1 MLLLLEILFSSRNTM
16 SKALL
21 RMRSLSLCS
30 LSLERI
36 WENANISL
44 NRALVPQELYVST
57 INPNLAFSTLFEIFV
72 TAERG
77 EAPVLRDND
86 LLTAGELVL

>member
-1 MLLLLEILFSSRNTM
+1 MTM
-16 SKALL
+16 SKASA
-21 RMRSLSLCS
+21 RMRSLSLRS

-44 NRALVPQELYVST
+44 NRALVPQELHVRT
-57 INPNLAFSTLFEIFV
+57 INPNLAFSTLLEIFV

-77 EAPVLRDND
+77 EAPVLGDDD
-86 LLTAGELVL
+86 LLAARELVL

>member
-1 MLLLLEILFSSRNTM
+1 MSNVLITMLC
-16 SKALL
+16 
-21 RMRSLSLCS
+21 LSLRS

-44 NRALVPQELYVST
+44 NRALVPQKLYIST
-57 INPNLAFSTLFEIFV
+57 INPDLAFSTLLEIFV

-77 EAPVLRDND
+77 EAPVLGDND

>member
-1 MLLLLEILFSSRNTM
+1 MTM
-16 SKALL
+16 SKALS
-21 RMRSLSLCS
+21 RTRSLSFSS

-44 NRALVPQELYVST
+44 NWTLIPQELHVSS
-57 INPNLAFSTLFEIFV
+57 INPNLAFSALLEVFV

-77 EAPVLRDND
+77 EAPVLGDDN
-86 LLTAGELVL
+86 LLAARELVL

>member
-1 MLLLLEILFSSRNTM
+1 MTMLC
-16 SKALL
+16 
-21 RMRSLSLCS
+21 LSLRS

-44 NRALVPQELYVST
+44 NRALVPQELYIST

-77 EAPVLRDND
+77 EAPVLGNDD

>member
-1 MLLLLEILFSSRNTM
+1 MNLLLLKLLHCDRNTM
-16 SKALL
+16 SKALS
-21 RMRSLSLCS
+21 RMRSLSFRG
-30 LSLERI
+30 LERI

-44 NRALVPQELYVST
+44 NRTLVPQELHIST
-57 INPNLAFSTLFEIFV
+57 IDPNLAFSTLFEIFI

-77 EAPVLRDND
+77 EAPVLGDND

>member
-1 MLLLLEILFSSRNTM
+1 
-16 SKALL
+16 
-21 RMRSLSLCS
+21 MRSLSLRS

-44 NRALVPQELYVST
+44 NRALVPQKLYVST
-57 INPNLAFSTLFEIFV
+57 INPNLAFSTLLEIFV

-77 EAPVLRDND
+77 KAPILGDNN
-86 LLTAGELVL
+86 LLAAGELVL